1 MIRLTKF
8 LKFFLIIDTKRE
20 KFFRRAVFLQ
30 NITNDS
36 FIIRGFSSLSKKRNI
51 DVLLHELVP
60 KHILLSKEE
69 TEELLDTYKIDLID
83 LPQMF
88 EKDPVALAIG
98 AKEGDVVKIIRDS
111 QTTVKKVN
119 YYRYVKKEKV

>member
-1 MIRLTKF
+1 M
-8 LKFFLIIDTKRE
+8 
-20 KFFRRAVFLQ
+20 
-30 NITNDS
+30 
-36 FIIRGFSSLSKKRNI
+36 
-51 DVLLHELVP
+51 LLHELVP
-60 KHILLSKEE
+60 KHLLLSKEE

-98 AKEGDVVKIIRDS
+98 AKEGDVIKIVRDS

>member
-1 MIRLTKF
+1 
-8 LKFFLIIDTKRE
+8 
-20 KFFRRAVFLQ
+20 
-30 NITNDS
+30 
-36 FIIRGFSSLSKKRNI
+36 LSKKRNI

-69 TEELLDTYKIDLID
+69 TEELLDKYKIDLID

-98 AKEGDVVKIIRDS
+98 AKEGDVIKIIRDS
-111 QTTVKKVN
+111 QTTVKRVN